1 MDRAARKLRLMFC
14 VVNDSVA
21 RYFLKLLVD
30 LISSGQLAAA
40 LPRYRLELVRCE
52 TQDEALARLRRYGS
66 EPEPQAVM
74 LISDALVE
82 SVADVR
88 ATESWMPSYW
98 AKDVADAI
106 GPCGVTIAIMQVPR
120 RVADIDRALPRS
132 ATSAQLLATLT
143 LAADKLTY
151 MSRPEKRAYPSPFEV
166 RLIRWQHELLE
177 YFRLRHR
184 IYKIMGY
191 LRDEI
196 ENAPSQLEIDWC
208 DSIAL
213 HCGAYE
219 RLRDGRE
226 TLVGTARVVIAS
238 SATPHKHA
246 NQLALYKQWTEKL
259 AAGDPVLNQALAN
272 QVLELELPIFH
283 SQNLSGI
290 FRQVV
295 QSDEVCGELSRVI
308 VAEDYRGAG
317 LSRQLVEFALAEAGR
332 AGIKRLFLECLDVH
346 QELYGKFGFQ
356 RLDGARGTVI
366 GVNKTMLA
374 MELYP
379 LVGRELP
386 LPPAKAPA
394 LPPAASDA
402 AESRGHA

>member
-1 MDRAARKLRLMFC
+1 MDRAARLLRLVFC
-14 VVNDSVA
+14 VIDDAAA
-21 RYFLKLLVD
+21 RHFLKLLVE
-30 LISSGQLAAA
+30 LIGGGQLAAA
-40 LPRYRLELVRCE
+40 LPRYRVELVRCE
-52 TQDEALARLRRYGS
+52 SQHEALERLRRYAGAA
-66 EPEPQAVM
+66 EPQAAI
-74 LISDALVE
+74 LISDVLVE
-82 SVADVR
+82 SVADIR
-88 ATESWMPSYW
+88 ATDSWTPSYW

-106 GPCGVTIAIMQVPR
+106 GSAGVTISIMREPR
-120 RVADIDRALPRS
+120 RVADIDRTLCRA
-132 ATSAQLLATLT
+132 ATSGQLLATLK
-143 LAADKLTY
+143 LAADKLAY
-151 MSRPEKRAYPSPFEV
+151 MSRPEKRDYPSPFEV
-166 RLIRWQHELLE
+166 RLIRRQTELLE

-219 RLRDGRE
+219 QLRDGRE

-238 SATPHKHA
+238 SDMPQKHA
-246 NQLALYKQWTEKL
+246 GLLALYKQWTERL
-259 AAGDPVLNQALAN
+259 AASDPVLNLNQAVSN
-272 QVLELELPIFH
+272 QALELELPIFH

-290 FRQVV
+290 FRQTV
-295 QSDEVCGELSRVI
+295 QNDEVCGELSRVI

-332 AGIKRLFLECLDVH
+332 AGIQRLFLECLDVH
-346 QELYGKFGFQ
+346 QELYGKFGFR
-356 RLDGARGTVI
+356 RLAGAKGTVI

-379 LVGRELP
+379 LSGRSP
-386 LPPAKAPA
+386 APAQAPAQPPAV
-394 LPPAASDA
+394 SGA

>member
-1 MDRAARKLRLMFC
+1 MDRDARKLRLVFC
-14 VVNDSVA
+14 VVNDVA
-21 RYFLKLLVD
+21 ARHFWKLLVD
-30 LISSGQLAAA
+30 VVGSGQLAVAV
-40 LPRYRLELVRCE
+40 PRYRVELVRCE
-52 TQDEALARLRRYGS
+52 TQHEVLARLRRYSS
-66 EPEPQAVM
+66 EPEPQAVI
-74 LISDALVE
+74 LISDSLVE
-82 SVADVR
+82 SVADIR
-88 ATESWMPSYW
+88 ATDSWTPSYW

-106 GPCGVTIAIMQVPR
+106 GTCGVTISIMQEPR
-120 RVADIDRALPRS
+120 RVADIDRSLARS
-132 ATSAQLLATLT
+132 TTSEQLLATLK

-151 MSRPEKRAYPSPFEV
+151 MSRPDKRAYPSPFEV
-166 RLIRWQHELLE
+166 RLIRRQTELLE

-196 ENAPSQLEIDWC
+196 ENAASQMDIDWC

-238 SATPHKHA
+238 SEMAQKHA
-246 NQLALYKQWTEKL
+246 GLLSLYKQWTERL
-259 AAGDPVLNQALAN
+259 AAGDPVLNKVVSN

-283 SQNLSGI
+283 SQNMSGI
-290 FRQVV
+290 FRKAV
-295 QSDEVCGELSRVI
+295 QNDEVCGELSRVI

-332 AGIKRLFLECLDVH
+332 AGIQRLFLECLDVH
-346 QELYGKFGFQ
+346 QELYGKFGFR

-379 LVGRELP
+379 LTGRAAAP
-386 LPPAKAPA
+386 AQADTLPPV
-394 LPPAASDA
+394 ASGA